1 MKYIFIT
8 LLTLA
13 VFISALEV
21 VIAQHKSRKLFVEIQ
36 ELEKIH
42 DGLND
47 LWGRLQLE
55 QSTWSTDDRIEIT
68 AATQLGMI
76 EPGSDNLRVVTE

>member
-55 QSTWSTDDRIEIT
+55 QSTWSTDDRIETT

-76 EPGSDNLRVVTE
+76 EPSPDNLRVVTE

>member
-55 QSTWSTDDRIEIT
+55 QSTWSTDDRIETT

-76 EPGSDNLRVVTE
+76 EPGPDNLRVVTE